1 MKKLFYISGS
11 LAAILLILFLI
22 GAINFSKSMKDTA
35 LTEGNRL
42 MESGRYQEAFEVYE
56 NGLKEYPQDPELS
69 YNAGQALYSMGD
81 YSRAAEYYGK
91 SSLSTPERY
100 LNMGNC
106 SLKQNDYGQ
115 AVERYKQ
122 GILEFPQ
129 DVSLKYNY
137 EYALEKISQREQQDG
152 DEGEEQSGE
161 GEEQGSG
168 EEGEEQ
174 GSGEEGEEQGSGE
187 EGEEQDGSEGE
198 EQGGEEGEEQ
208 DGSEGEEQGGE
219 GEEQGSGEDEEQGDI
234 EGAAEEKQA
243 RSVIENA
250 LEALEKQ
257 EAESLKNNRNQKHIY
272 EEGEY
277 EW

>member
-106 SLKQNDYGQ
+106 SLKQNDYSQ

-174 GSGEEGEEQGSGE
+174 DGSGE
-187 EGEEQDGSEGE
+187 D
-198 EQGGEEGEEQ
+198 
-208 DGSEGEEQGGE
+208 
-219 GEEQGSGEDEEQGDI
+219 EEQGSGEDEEQGGGEEGEEQGSSEGDI

>member
-174 GSGEEGEEQGSGE
+174 
-187 EGEEQDGSEGE
+187 
-198 EQGGEEGEEQ
+198 

>member
-152 DEGEEQSGE
+152 DEGEEQSVE

-174 GSGEEGEEQGSGE
+174 VSGEEGEEQGS
-187 EGEEQDGSEGE
+187 
-198 EQGGEEGEEQ
+198 GEEGEEQ